1 MTSEMLR
8 AARMLVRWEQKDL
21 SEASGVAL
29 STIKRLET
37 KPGVL
42 GAHGPTIQAM
52 RLALEKAGVSFIE
65 GEAQGVQVRPA
76 S

>member
-1 MTSEMLR
+1 
-8 AARMLVRWEQKDL
+8 MLVRWEQKDL
-21 SEASGVAL
+21 AEASGVAL

-37 KPGVL
+37 KPGTL
-42 GAHGPTIQAM
+42 GAHAPTIQAM